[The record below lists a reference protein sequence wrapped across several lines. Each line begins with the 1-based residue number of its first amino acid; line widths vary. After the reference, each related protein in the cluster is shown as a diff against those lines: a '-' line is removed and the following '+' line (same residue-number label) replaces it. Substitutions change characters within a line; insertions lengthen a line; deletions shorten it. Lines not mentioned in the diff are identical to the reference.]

1 MVMDPVTLA
10 LLSAVGG
17 ATAKK
22 FIDEAW
28 DLGKGWLDDYFLK
41 HQPKAKEK
49 AQENALD
56 FLIDLGKRIQKL
68 EEDTE
73 NSEIIKEQIK
83 NSLSDP
89 DFSALLQNALIASA
103 RTSSKEKHILLA
115 NIVSDRLTAGQES
128 LKALVC
134 SMAVDVIPYIS
145 SKHLKILGIMTVIL
159 WQIVPVNQ
167 ETMDPNSW
175 RDYLVDQL
183 SPLIPEEEIK
193 YVDYLHLLSVSC
205 INMSI
210 GSKDIQKLIS
220 PTDMISGEWDSD
232 IFLKETDVGQKIN
245 EIWSQNLK
253 HMNLTSIGGIIGVY
267 VINEVFGSKTD
278 LSKLF
283 GTY

>member
-1 MVMDPVTLA
+1 MDPVTLA

-17 ATAKK
+17 ATATK
-22 FIDEAW
+22 FINEAW

-41 HQPKAKEK
+41 HQPEAKEK

-56 FLIDLGKRIQKL
+56 FLLDLGKRIQKL

-103 RTSSKEKHILLA
+103 RTSSQEKHILLA
-115 NIVSDRLTAGQES
+115 NIVSDRLTADQES

-134 SMAVDVIPYIS
+134 SMAIEVIPHIS

-159 WQIVPVNQ
+159 WQIVPTNP

-175 RDYLVDQL
+175 RDYLVNQL

-193 YVDYLHLLSVSC
+193 SVDYLHLLSVSC
-205 INMSI
+205 ISMSI
-210 GSKDIQKLIS
+210 GSKDINQFIS
-220 PTDMISGEWDSD
+220 PTDRVSGEWNSD
-232 IFLKETDVGQKIN
+232 IFLKETDVGKKIN
-245 EIWSQNLK
+245 EIWSKELK
-253 HMNLTSIGGIIGVY
+253 HMNLTAVGGIIGVY
-267 VINEVFGSKTD
+267 VLNELFKRKTD